1 MARDRIARGLA
12 LNAGAL
18 ARLELPAVRALL
30 AERTAFAPGRELAE
44 ALAPTADLREAE
56 RLHDE
61 TAAARDLLRANPSTG
76 LRGARD
82 IRDSL
87 RRARLGGALDP
98 EQLQE
103 VGDTI
108 RAGEHL
114 FADVRAYPALAAR
127 ARFARP
133 PSDVAAAIEQ
143 AIGPTARARG
153 SDPCART
160 CGRRRRGY
168 SSASTTSFGRRTSR
182 VCSRTRS

>member
-1 MARDRIARGLA
+1 

-108 RAGEHL
+108 RA
-114 FADVRAYPALAAR
+114 ATPRWPPARASPALR
-127 ARFARP
+127 ATSRP
-133 PSDVAAAIEQ
+133 PSSRRSARPARSS
-143 AIGPTARARG
+143 TARARG